1 MQALSDKLTVIEE
14 KIKLLARKLQ
24 QVETENAGLKEEN
37 RKLRTDL
44 SVTHGKGIQITP
56 PVAIAPKTKEKNA
69 KEPMSSTKL
78 KKEIDQ
84 YIKEIDKCIVWLE
97 KS

>member
-1 MQALSDKLTVIEE
+1 MQGLSDKLTVIEE
-14 KIKLLARKLQ
+14 KVKLLARKLE
-24 QVETENAGLKEEN
+24 QVQAENAGLKEEN
-37 RKLRTDL
+37 RKLKTDL
-44 SVTHGKGIQITP
+44 STNHAKGIQITP
-56 PVAIAPKTKEKNA
+56 PVAVAPKTKEKNE